1 VTRAKNELYI
11 CYPKVATRAGPG
23 GLLLTPSRFIT
34 ELSPDLYEPL
44 RIKRQF
50 GW

>member
-1 VTRAKNELYI
+1 MMLV
-11 CYPKVATRAGPG
+11 
-23 GLLLTPSRFIT
+23 PSRFLT
-34 ELSPDLYEPL
+34 ELSPALYEPL